1 MAYIKQEEIIGYR
14 LHGQVICSDC
24 ATEEERKK
32 KFTAKEI
39 IGKDSIEEGDFCFC
53 DRCHDD
59 LRNSAAQVEA
69 WRTGHQHGS
78 VSRKEVNLDNP

>member
-39 IGKDSIEEGDFCFC
+39 ITKDTIDEDDFCFC
-53 DRCHDD
+53 DRCLDD
-59 LRNSAAQVEA
+59 LRDSAAQVEA
-69 WRTGHQHGS
+69 WRTGPSMGQS
-78 VSRKEVNLDNP
+78 QKRR